1 LYVAFPRAMAV
12 QDEAYCRGLQGSL
25 SRGGLSEYWPVA
37 AALAER
43 YGAQCVEDLLAV
55 WDIFVAALCPKPLHH
70 ERFEKMRVDIQAR
83 GSPREILGKMS
94 AEIEDAYRNLMGDG
108 FSDNASEGDE
118 FQGGDGCLSLLV
130 NDWEQERAALQAMI
144 KQSSHPAASPQRP
157 PAPQTAARVPAP
169 QESEAF
175 RSIRT
180 KLVCEVVY
188 SRLVAR
194 AWCREACFEAWRRT
208 AKQTCFANVTT
219 HLARSLHAKANNSA
233 RQPHLSAVRKMVG
246 KDFRRNALIRAFAR
260 WREHCVAA
268 SYQDEILS
276 LRAKLRDASD
286 GVTNP
291 ELLKMKQDLE
301 AEKKKLEACI
311 DLVDRQAGQLKRK
324 GMALRGKVRRSIGKF
339 LMRAQQAFVGD
350 AFLQWVAETR
360 HNARPQSSTGGAT
373 AHRQVAASMSYTEIP
388 ASKQHFVEQTKG
400 DLGRPELS
408 DRRPSDGGR
417 QPGGQPRQGQG
428 GARDCEEWAARGAG
442 FFAARRPAK
451 RPAWVH

>member
-25 SRGGLSEYWPVA
+25 SRGLSEYWPVA

-43 YGAQCVEDLLAV
+43 YGAQSVEDLLAV

-108 FSDNASEGDE
+108 FSDNASEVDD
-118 FQGGDGCLSLLV
+118 FQGGDGYLSLLV

-144 KQSSHPAASPQRP
+144 EQSSHSAASPQRKAAAP
-157 PAPQTAARVPAP
+157 QVAEPAPVPREPA
-169 QESEAF
+169 AF

-180 KLVCEVVY
+180 RLVCEAVY

-219 HLARSLHAKANNSA
+219 HLARSLNAKANNSA
-233 RQPHLSAVRKMVG
+233 RQTHLSAIRRMVG
-246 KDFRRNALIRAFAR
+246 KEFRRNALIRAFAR

-291 ELLKMKQDLE
+291 ELLKMKQHLE

-324 GMALRGKVRRSIGKF
+324 GMALRGKIRRSIGKF
-339 LMRAQQAFVGD
+339 VMRMQQVFLGD
-350 AFLQWVAETR
+350 VFLQWVAETR

-373 AHRQVAASMSYTEIP
+373 AHRQMTQSMSCTEIP
-388 ASKQHFVEQTKG
+388 ASKKNFVEQTKG
-400 DLGRPELS
+400 DLGKPELS
-408 DRRPSDGGR
+408 ERRPSDGGR